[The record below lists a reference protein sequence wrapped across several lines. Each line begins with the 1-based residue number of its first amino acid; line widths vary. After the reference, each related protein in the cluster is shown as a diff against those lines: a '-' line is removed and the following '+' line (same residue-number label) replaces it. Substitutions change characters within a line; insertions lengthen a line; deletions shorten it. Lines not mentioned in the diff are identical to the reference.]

1 MSPEASYID
10 FWCKSMT
17 RFYMHC
23 DAGVK
28 WLNVYQTTLSVEIRC
43 FECLRTWV
51 FEGKTGDKTLYSRIN
66 LETNFWKFLR
76 IFRSSGTVVFRKKGI
91 LKNFTKKGVSFLKK
105 FQAEAC
111 NHCMESVEILS
122 FLWPVFSR
130 IRTEFGKIRTR
141 KNSIFWHFSS
151 GEPYKKEAL
160 AHVFYCEI
168 RKIFK
173 NTIV

>member
-91 LKNFTKKGVSFLKK
+91 LKNFTKLTVKRSLFFKKVPGWGLQPLYGKCRNTEFFMARIFTYSDRIWENTDQKK
-105 FQAEAC
+105 F
-111 NHCMESVEILS
+111 HILT
-122 FLWPVFSR
+122 L
-130 IRTEFGKIRTR
+130 
-141 KNSIFWHFSS
+141 
-151 GEPYKKEAL
+151 
-160 AHVFYCEI
+160 
-168 RKIFK
+168 FK
-173 NTIV
+173 RWTL